1 MRRPRLTPALLS
13 ALGGVILSGV
23 LWAEPR
29 ATGIDEARLLEHIR
43 YLSSAE
49 LSGRQTGAAGL
60 DDAAA
65 YIARQFAAMGLEPA
79 GDRGYFQQ
87 FAVSTN
93 IRLGKKNELA
103 YQLNGRQRT
112 LSLAKDY
119 TPLNFSERGELA
131 AQVVFAGYGITAPE
145 YGYDDYAGVDARGKF
160 VLIFMHEPQE
170 YEAGSVFA
178 GKVYTEHAQLLPK
191 AINARRHGARGVLLV
206 DDVANHGSG
215 RELEKFVTMVGPD
228 TPGVPV
234 AQVRPAVAQEWL
246 DAVDLDLE
254 KLQKKIDQNLRP
266 ESFALPDSLR
276 VRLRVDMQRKR
287 TTVRN
292 VAALAPGGAP
302 AGHVII
308 GAHYDHVGVGRQFSM
323 APGQIGTVHP
333 GADDNAS
340 GVAGLL
346 ELARWFSQHPPRNRG
361 ILFLA
366 FAGEELGLLGSAAS
380 AAGSGGDDQ
389 HGHDRPGT
397 GGQGVR
403 RRGRQRHDAAVAGQ
417 FGAAFWRAARRDV
430 GRFRLR
436 LVRSHG
442 FRGAWGAGT
451 VLLLRPARRLPPAV
465 GHVGEDHG
473 GGDRDA
479 GEPDR
484 EGGVTAGGGRAATGV
499 RDDRPAGVERRI
511 PNFSTNSAL
520 GGWWYRAGPAVLCL
534 AARRCYPGFS
544 VPSTAGSRSSQV
556 KESGRRCR

>member
-323 APGQIGTVHP
+323 APGQIGTVP
-333 GADDNAS
+333 S

-366 FAGEELGLLGSAAS
+366 FAGEELGLLGSSHYVRRPLLPLREAA
-380 AAGSGGDDQ
+380 AMINMDMIGRVREGKVYVGGAGSGTTLRSLVSSALPFGGLRVEMSDGSGYGSSDHTAFVAHGVPALFFFSGLHGDY
-389 HGHDRPGT
+389 HRPSDTWEKIT
-397 GGQGVR
+397 GAETATLVNLI
-403 RRGRQRHDAAVAGQ
+403 AKVAS
-417 FGAAFWRAARRDV
+417 
-430 GRFRLR
+430 RL
-436 LVRSHG
+436 
-442 FRGAWGAGT
+442 AEDEP
-451 VLLLRPARRLPPAV
+451 RPAFVMTVPP
-465 GHVGEDHG
+465 ES
-473 GGDRDA
+473 
-479 GEPDR
+479 R
-484 EGGVTAGGGRAATGV
+484 EESPT
-499 RDDRPAGVERRI
+499 
-511 PNFSTNSAL
+511 
-520 GGWWYRAGPAVLCL
+520 
-534 AARRCYPGFS
+534 S
-544 VPSTAGSRSSQV
+544 VPTQR
-556 KESGRRCR
+556 